1 MPDGV
6 SCSVSNCSFWKE
18 GNNCAATSISVDID
32 QHASASFREE
42 FAADDLG
49 LYHQD
54 VANQSSATC
63 CQTFKP
69 KE

>member
-1 MPDGV
+1 MPKGV

-18 GNNCAATSISVDID
+18 GNNCVAKEINIEID
-32 QHASASFREE
+32 QHASANLNEE
-42 FAADDLG
+42 FAGDELG

-54 VANQSSATC
+54 EAEKSAATC

>member
-1 MPDGV
+1 MPKGV
-6 SCSVSNCSFWKE
+6 TCSVSNCGFWKE
-18 GNNCAATSISVDID
+18 GNNCNADAISIDID
-32 QHASASFREE
+32 QHADFNEE

-54 VANQSSATC
+54 QAAESSATC
-63 CQTFKP
+63 CHTFKP

>member
-1 MPDGV
+1 MPKGV
-6 SCSVSNCSFWKE
+6 SCSVSNCTFWRD
-18 GNNCAATSISVDID
+18 GNNCNANAISIDID
-32 QHASASFREE
+32 QHADFNEE

-54 VANQSSATC
+54 QASESSATC
-63 CQTFKP
+63 CHTFKP

>member
-1 MPDGV
+1 MPNGV
-6 SCSVSNCSFWKE
+6 NCSVSNCSFWKE
-18 GNNCAATSISVDID
+18 GNRCNADEILIDID
-32 QHASASFREE
+32 QHAQENFQEE

-54 VANQSSATC
+54 EAIESSATC

-69 KE
+69 KG

>member
-1 MPDGV
+1 MPKGV
-6 SCSVSNCSFWKE
+6 SCSVSNCTFWE
-18 GNNCAATSISVDID
+18 DGNNCNAKAISIDID
-32 QHASASFREE
+32 QHADFNEE

-54 VANQSSATC
+54 QASESSATC
-63 CQTFKP
+63 CHTFKP

>member
-1 MPDGV
+1 MPKGV
-6 SCSVSNCSFWKE
+6 SCSVSNCSFWRD
-18 GNNCAATSISVDID
+18 GNNCNANAISIDID
-32 QHASASFREE
+32 QHADFNEE

-54 VANQSSATC
+54 QASESSATC
-63 CQTFKP
+63 CHTFKP